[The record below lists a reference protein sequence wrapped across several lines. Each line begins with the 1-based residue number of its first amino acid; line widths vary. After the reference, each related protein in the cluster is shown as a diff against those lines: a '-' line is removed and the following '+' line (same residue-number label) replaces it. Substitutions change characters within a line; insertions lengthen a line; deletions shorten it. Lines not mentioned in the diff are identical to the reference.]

1 MLQRGTRHPRDRG
14 REAQLRLV
22 FADTWSWVKLA
33 ALISFVLAAAGLLL
47 TVFGW
52 NVVLMTGALRPID
65 ELLHDV
71 TGDKSFS
78 LQSSALAMPT
88 VLRFVVPVAALAFF
102 VGTVLGAVCAVLY
115 NLAVHISG
123 GLTVRLAPAR

>member
-1 MLQRGTRHPRDRG
+1 MLQRESRHPRDRG

-47 TVFGW
+47 TFFGW
-52 NVVLMTGALRPID
+52 TVVLGTGTLRPLD

-71 TGDKSFS
+71 TGDRSFS
-78 LQSSALAMPT
+78 LQSALAMPT